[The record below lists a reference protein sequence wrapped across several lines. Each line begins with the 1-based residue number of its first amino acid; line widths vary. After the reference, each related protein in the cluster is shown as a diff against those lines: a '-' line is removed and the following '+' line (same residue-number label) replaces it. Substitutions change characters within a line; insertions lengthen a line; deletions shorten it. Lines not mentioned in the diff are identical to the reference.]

1 MNLSLLNRLAEEIQ
15 KMEPEAEEEFLST
28 IEECG
33 YPEEDLEFICRILEQ
48 IRINKE
54 QVVSTGQMGLKI

>member
-1 MNLSLLNRLAEEIQ
+1 MRDQKDDLVRIRDILSI
-15 KMEPEAEEEFLST
+15 